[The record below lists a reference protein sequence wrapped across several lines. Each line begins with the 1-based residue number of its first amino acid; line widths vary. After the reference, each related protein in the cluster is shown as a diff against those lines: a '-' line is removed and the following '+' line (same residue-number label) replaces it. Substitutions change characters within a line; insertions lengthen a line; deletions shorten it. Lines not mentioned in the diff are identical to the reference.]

1 MGLLQTLSDKL
12 KNRSLTSRALV
23 QSYYD
28 RIATSDDTVKAFISL
43 QKEAALACA
52 DAADVSLDKG
62 DALPT
67 LAGIPIAIKDNINVC
82 NTPTTCA
89 SRMLENY
96 VSPYNA
102 TVIDKLHQH
111 RMIAIGKTNLDEFAM
126 GLSSENS
133 AFFPTRNPWNTDY
146 SPGGSSSG
154 SAAAVAAHFA
164 PAALGSDTGGSIRQ
178 PASFCS
184 VTGIKPTYGRVSR
197 FGLVAFASSLDQ
209 IGPLT
214 QSVADGALMLNAICG
229 HDPMDSTSSPQPV
242 PDFTQ
247 FLGKDIKG
255 LRIGVPSELVSD
267 AVHPDVRQSVFSALD
282 RLKTEGATYDLIS
295 IEALNYALSV
305 YFILSRAEA
314 SANLARFDGVRY
326 GYRAPG
332 TQSLREMIRKSRGQ
346 GFGAEVKRRI
356 ILGTYVLSAGYYDA
370 YYLKAL
376 KARTY
381 IQQAFQNAFQ
391 TYDVLMTPTTPT
403 LPFKL
408 GASSHNSV
416 DSYLADMAACPVN
429 IAGLPAMS
437 IPAGFSDGLPIGLQL
452 IGKPFDEGMLVRV
465 GDRFQALTDFHT
477 QVAPTVQGVN
487 P

>member
-12 KNRSLTSRALV
+12 KNRSLTSRVLV

-28 RIATSDDTVKAFISL
+28 RIAASDDTIKAFISL
-43 QKEAALACA
+43 QKEVALAYA
-52 DAADVSLDKG
+52 EAVDAALDKG
-62 DALPT
+62 ESLPT
-67 LAGIPIAIKDNINVC
+67 LAGIPIAVKDNINIR
-82 NTPTTCA
+82 NTHTTCA

-102 TVIDKLHQH
+102 TVIDKLYQH
-111 RMIAIGKTNLDEFAM
+111 RMIPIGKTNLDEFAM

-133 AFFPTRNPWNTDY
+133 AFFTTRNPWNTDY

-214 QSVADGALMLNAICG
+214 QSVADGALVLNAICG

-242 PDFTQ
+242 PDFTK

-267 AVHPDVRQSVFSALD
+267 AVHPDVRQSVFLALD

-295 IEALNYALSV
+295 IDALNYALSV

-332 TQSLREMIRKSRGQ
+332 TKSLREMICKSRGM
-346 GFGAEVKRRI
+346 GFGSEVKRRI
-356 ILGTYVLSAGYYDA
+356 ILGTYVLSAGYYEA

-381 IQQAFQNAFQ
+381 IQNAFQEAFQ
-391 TYDVLMTPTTPT
+391 TYDLLVTPTTPT

-408 GASSHNSV
+408 GVSSHNSV

-437 IPAGFSDGLPIGLQL
+437 IPVGFSDGLPVGLQL
-452 IGKPFDEGMLVRV
+452 IGKPFDEGTLLGV

-477 QVAPTVQGVN
+477 QVAPTVCGVM